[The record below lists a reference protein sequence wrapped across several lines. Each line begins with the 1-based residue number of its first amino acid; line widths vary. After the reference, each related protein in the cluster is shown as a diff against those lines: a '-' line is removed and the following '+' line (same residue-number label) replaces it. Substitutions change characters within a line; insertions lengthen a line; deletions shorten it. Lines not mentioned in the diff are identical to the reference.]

1 MYTIFISF
9 LQNHSN
15 TIHHSF
21 WIPHHQVL
29 NLSLSLAL
37 CVFLLLFPSIGLL
50 HVIMISFLN
59 YRWNLPLSPS
69 LLGWFHILLLV
80 KSLNQSMN
88 QSIKKKKTNHFFQ
101 SRILVI
107 LIHFKLYSMQLIQSS
122 LPNASN
128 KSCLTGLL
136 LSPLCA

>member
-29 NLSLSLAL
+29 NLSLSFAL

-69 LLGWFHILLLV
+69 LLGWFHILLLL

-88 QSIKKKKTNHFFQ
+88 QLKKKKKNQSLFPVQNPSDSNSFQ
-101 SRILVI
+101 TLQYGIDS
-107 LIHFKLYSMQLIQSS
+107 K
-122 LPNASN
+122 
-128 KSCLTGLL
+128 
-136 LSPLCA
+136 LSPKCFKQVMSHWSIT